1 MTFGEQV
8 AARLKALRKSQK
20 SPQDIVAKAVGTSIS
35 AVSRL
40 ERGLRGLR
48 VDQLVAWA
56 GALGYRV
63 DVVFWKPTTA
73 AEQWDK
79 EHPELAMGL
88 DDDCARVLSEV
99 AAALPHVPEPARRAL
114 IHEMSLWR
122 DQAGPPAEGKLS
134 RGA

>member
-8 AARLKALRKSQK
+8 AGRLRAFRRQQKA
-20 SPQDIVAKAVGTSIS
+20 PQEVVATAVGSSVS

-56 GALGYRV
+56 GALGYRI
-63 DVVFWKPTTA
+63 DVVFWRPTTF
-73 AEQWDK
+73 AEQWDP

-88 DDDCARVLSEV
+88 DDSCALVLSEV
-99 AAALPHVPEPARRAL
+99 
-114 IHEMSLWR
+114 
-122 DQAGPPAEGKLS
+122 
-134 RGA
+134 

>member
-8 AARLKALRKSQK
+8 ATRLRALRKRQQASQEV
-20 SPQDIVAKAVGTSIS
+20 VAAAVGTSIS

-63 DVVFWKPTTA
+63 DVVFWQPTTP

-88 DDDCARVLSEV
+88 DDGCVAVLAEV
-99 AAALPHVPEPARRAL
+99 ASALPHVPETARRAL
-114 IHEMSLWR
+114 VHEMALWKE
-122 DQAGPPAEGKLS
+122 QALGQAEQRTS
-134 RGA
+134 RRA

>member
-8 AARLKALRKSQK
+8 ASRLKALRKQQK
-20 SPQDIVAKAVGTSIS
+20 APQEVVASAVGTSVS

-56 GALGYRV
+56 GALGYRI
-63 DVVFWKPTTA
+63 DVVFWTPATT

-79 EHPELAMGL
+79 ERPELAMGL
-88 DDDCARVLSEV
+88 DDGCAAVLAEV
-99 AAALPHVPEPARRAL
+99 ASALPHVPEPARQAL
-114 IHEMSLWR
+114 MHEMRLWKE
-122 DQAGPPAEGKLS
+122 QAASTQEQRRS
-134 RGA
+134 RRA

>member
-8 AARLKALRKSQK
+8 AMRLKALRKRQK
-20 SPQDIVAKAVGTSIS
+20 LPQEVVGQAVGTSIS

-63 DVVFWKPTTA
+63 DVVFWTPTTA
-73 AEQWDK
+73 AETWDG

-88 DDDCARVLSEV
+88 DDACAAVLSEV
-99 AAALPHVPEPARRAL
+99 ASALPHVPEPARRAL
-114 IHEMSLWR
+114 LHEMALWKQ
-122 DQAGPPAEGKLS
+122 QASGRTDERVS
-134 RGA
+134 RSA